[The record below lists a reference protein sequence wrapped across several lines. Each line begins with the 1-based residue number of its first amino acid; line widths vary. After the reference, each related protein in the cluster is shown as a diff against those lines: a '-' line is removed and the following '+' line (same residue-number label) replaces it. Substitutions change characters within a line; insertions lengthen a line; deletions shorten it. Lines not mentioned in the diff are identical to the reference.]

1 MKSKL
6 EKFIEDNRSEFD
18 DRIPGA
24 DVLARIQQRM
34 GHTEKAPAKKGIVIS
49 FKTIRWAAA
58 ACIIV
63 LAGVSIWWMNIDTKQ
78 SEQQLLADV
87 KPQEKENKEQA
98 TGKHVGEEAS
108 TQETGTQ
115 ESLAAQPVSTAVFV
129 STKTNHRKEALFTSL
144 ANMESASTRIAAAMD
159 AYEMKN
165 ADKDIVDALVTTM
178 NSDPNTNVRLAAL
191 EALAKF
197 HREGYVR
204 KQLTTSLKKQKDPM
218 VQVELIQ
225 VLTKMKQKSI
235 LTELEK
241 LVKDANT
248 TEAVKDRAYSS
259 ILTLGS

>member
-18 DRIPGA
+18 DRVPGA

-34 GHTEKAPAKKGIVIS
+34 AHTETAPAKKGIVVS

-58 ACIIV
+58 ACVIV

-78 SEQQLLADV
+78 PEQQLLAGV
-87 KPQEKENKEQA
+87 KPQEKENK
-98 TGKHVGEEAS
+98 V
-108 TQETGTQ
+108 QETGKQGGEETREQGTGGQ
-115 ESLAAQPVSTAVFV
+115 ESLATQPVSTAVFA
-129 STKTNHRKEALFTSL
+129 TAKTNHRKEALFTSL

-165 ADKDIVDALVTTM
+165 ADKDIVDALVITM

-197 HREGYVR
+197 HRESYVR

-241 LVKDANT
+241 LVKDVNT